1 MTGMV
6 GEEEKILNGG
16 KVKTRTMTTSK
27 MEFFVTIVN
36 SLKPLH
42 SLFTFPF
49 QQCGFETRLVEQ
61 PFFLLVSRLQLT
73 RGWARHFIKRR
84 NFYDVISWCVVFLE
98 RHSFRLVSG
107 DLPETIRKLC
117 LSTKFPRQ
125 ELGKINVFF
134 AVKF

>member
-42 SLFTFPF
+42 SFVTFPF
-49 QQCGFETRLVEQ
+49 QQCGFETRLVGQ
-61 PFFLLVSRLQLT
+61 PFF
-73 RGWARHFIKRR
+73 
-84 NFYDVISWCVVFLE
+84 Y
-98 RHSFRLVSG
+98 
-107 DLPETIRKLC
+107 
-117 LSTKFPRQ
+117 
-125 ELGKINVFF
+125 
-134 AVKF
+134 